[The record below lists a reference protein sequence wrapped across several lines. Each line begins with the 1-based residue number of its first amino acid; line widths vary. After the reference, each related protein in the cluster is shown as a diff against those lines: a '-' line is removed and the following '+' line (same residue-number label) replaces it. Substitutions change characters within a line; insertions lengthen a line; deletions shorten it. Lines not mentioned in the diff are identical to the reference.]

1 MQKTWFDPWV
11 RKIPWTRKWQP
22 TPVCLPGDSHGQRSL
37 EGYSPWGC
45 KESDMTE
52 WLSLWASLVAQL
64 VNNLPTRQ
72 ETWVRFLDW
81 ENRLEKEM
89 ATHSS
94 MLAWGIPWTEEP
106 GRLQSVGSQES
117 ETTLRL
123 NHHHNLLELSGFF
136 SPLSLLPFFFLS
148 LSLTS
153 TNSGIFYSVGFNSL

>member
-1 MQKTWFDPWV
+1 
-11 RKIPWTRKWQP
+11 
-22 TPVCLPGDSHGQRSL
+22 
-37 EGYSPWGC
+37 
-45 KESDMTE
+45 MTE

-136 SPLSLLPFFFLS
+136 PPFLSSPSSFSLSPLPAQTQVFFIQWVL
-148 LSLTS
+148 
-153 TNSGIFYSVGFNSL
+153 IHYSHYSSWCSNCNRFGQQHAFQAGFCVLKISPYHFSFFTFC